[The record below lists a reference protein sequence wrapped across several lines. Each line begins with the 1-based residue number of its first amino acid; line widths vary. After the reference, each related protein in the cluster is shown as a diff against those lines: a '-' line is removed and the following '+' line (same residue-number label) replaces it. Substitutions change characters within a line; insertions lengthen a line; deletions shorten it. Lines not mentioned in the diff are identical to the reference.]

1 MQTARRL
8 CPAALVA
15 LLILVALALPRLA
28 PMGVRAQ
35 GNVPVAVPVYNV
47 AVQPGEPDVVLAGV
61 ENRPNASGI
70 YRSTDGAVSWANVA
84 DGIPASTSIAGLTF
98 DPRDESFVLASD
110 AAGGLIYR
118 SEDGGESWEA
128 LPQVRAILPEG
139 DPVSEIYAVVEEGG
153 TVFYVGTRVSGLIRT
168 LDGGETWESF
178 SGGLAGGPGR
188 RIGEVVEFRDS
199 LFVGTYAGL
208 YQLAADGSLW
218 ILVPSFPGGA
228 NVTVYGLA
236 AHGSG
241 DSAVI
246 YAGTAG
252 GLFRSVDSVNWQ
264 AVPGVPPLA
273 VRDLVSTGSRIV
285 AATSGG
291 LYAGP
296 ADFASTE
303 PWTQPLVNGAP
314 YVGNTF
320 AVGSAEAA
328 PRTVYVGTATDW
340 VLRSDDEGVTFNTLQ
355 TMPPLDVEAALAT
368 ATPTPTPSPTPTET
382 ATPTFTPTP
391 SATPT
396 FTPLP
401 TETPTQTPSPTE
413 TFTPEP
419 TPTPSD
425 TPTGTPPPSPTLTET
440 PTFTA
445 TPTETP
451 LPTDTPLP
459 TETPLPTDTPTLP
472 AGVSDTVDIV
482 LDPTSAPPVDES
494 VAQTDT
500 EQVGVAEPVTES
512 TSEPDVSEPTPAD
525 AEPPADVPTPTD
537 TFVARDAIAPTETPA
552 PTETLIPTETPSPTA
567 TPSPTITPTP
577 IDIGEVI
584 YTSLPPVFVGAG
596 VLLFVA
602 VLAAG
607 LSIVRGPRD
616 I

>member
-1 MQTARRL
+1 MQTACRL
-8 CPAALVA
+8 RPAALLA
-15 LLILVALALPRLA
+15 LLILVALALPRPASADL
-28 PMGVRAQ
+28 RAQ
-35 GNVPVAVPVYNV
+35 SNVPVAVPVYNV

-70 YRSTDGAVSWANVA
+70 YRSTDGAVSWNNVV

-98 DPRDESFVLASD
+98 DPQDENFVLASD

-153 TVFYVGTRVSGLIRT
+153 TVFYVGTRISGLIRT
-168 LDGGETWESF
+168 LDSGETWESF
-178 SGGLAGGPGR
+178 SGGLAGGPAR

-228 NVTVYGLA
+228 NVTVYSLA

-241 DSAVI
+241 DSAVL

-264 AVPGVPPLA
+264 AVPGVPPVA
-273 VRDLVSTGSRIV
+273 VRDLVSTGSRVV
-285 AATSGG
+285 AATSAGI
-291 LYAGP
+291 YAGP

-303 PWTQPLVNGAP
+303 PWAQPLVNDAP
-314 YVGNTF
+314 YAGNTF
-320 AVGSAEAA
+320 AVGNAEAA

-355 TMPPLDVEAALAT
+355 SMPPLDVEAALAT

-382 ATPTFTPTP
+382 ATPTATPTP

-401 TETPTQTPSPTE
+401 TDTPTQTPSPTE

-425 TPTGTPPPSPTLTET
+425 TPTGTPPPSPTPTET
-440 PTFTA
+440 PTETA

-459 TETPLPTDTPTLP
+459 TETPTLP
-472 AGVSDTVDIV
+472 AGVSDTVAIE
-482 LDPTSAPPVDES
+482 LDPTPTPPPVDES
-494 VAQTDT
+494 AAQTET
-500 EQVGVAEPVTES
+500 EPVDAAELVTEPES
-512 TSEPDVSEPTPAD
+512 
-525 AEPPADVPTPTD
+525 AEPPADAPTPTD
-537 TFVARDAIAPTETPA
+537 TFVAHDAVAPTETPV
-552 PTETLIPTETPSPTA
+552 PTNTPVPTETPPPTA